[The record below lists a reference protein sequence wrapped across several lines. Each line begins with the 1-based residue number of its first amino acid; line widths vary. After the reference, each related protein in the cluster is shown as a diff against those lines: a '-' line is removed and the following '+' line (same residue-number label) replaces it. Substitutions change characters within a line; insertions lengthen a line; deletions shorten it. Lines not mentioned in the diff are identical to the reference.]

1 MGTKLTIKGKRDI
14 IDLPRGAVIPREG
27 DSVVV
32 TLKGE
37 KKERIC
43 TVHLIEHTYNFNI
56 ALPLGNTE
64 ITLKEVKLKGSNY
77 TTKKG
82 E

>member
-1 MGTKLTIKGKRDI
+1 MGTKLTIKGKRDV

-27 DSVVV
+27 DSVIV

-43 TVHLIEHTYNFNI
+43 TVYLIEHTYNFNT
-56 ALPLGNTE
+56 ALPLGNTV
-64 ITLKEVKLKGSNY
+64 ITLKEIKS
-77 TTKKG
+77 KKG

>member
-1 MGTKLTIKGKRDI
+1 MGTRLTIKGKKDI

-37 KKERIC
+37 KKERLC
-43 TVHLIEHTYNFNI
+43 LVHLIEHTYDFNS
-56 ALPLGNTE
+56 ALPIGNTV
-64 ITLKEVKLKGSNY
+64 ITLSQVKR
-77 TTKKG
+77 TKKG

>member
-1 MGTKLTIKGKRDI
+1 MGTKLTIKGKKDI

-37 KKERIC
+37 KKERLC
-43 TVHLIEHTYNFNI
+43 QVYLVEHTFDFNS

-64 ITLKEVKLKGSNY
+64 ITLKEIKPN
-77 TTKKG
+77 KG

>member
-1 MGTKLTIKGKRDI
+1 MGTRLIIKGKKDI

-37 KKERIC
+37 KKERLC
-43 TVHLIEHTYNFNI
+43 LVHLIEHTYDFNS
-56 ALPLGNTE
+56 ALPIGNTE
-64 ITLKEVKLKGSNY
+64 ITLSQVKRV
-77 TTKKG
+77 KKG

>member
-1 MGTKLTIKGKRDI
+1 MGTKLTIKGKKAI

-27 DSVVV
+27 DSVVI

-37 KKERIC
+37 KKERVC
-43 TVHLIEHTYNFNI
+43 LVHLVEHTFDFNSV
-56 ALPLGNTE
+56 LPLGNTE
-64 ITLKEVKLKGSNY
+64 ITLAEIKSN
-77 TTKKG
+77 KKG

>member
-1 MGTKLTIKGKRDI
+1 MGTKLTIKGKKDI
-14 IDLPRGAVIPREG
+14 IDLPRGAVIPKEG

-37 KKERIC
+37 KKERLYV
-43 TVHLIEHTYNFNI
+43 VHLIEHTYDFNL
-56 ALPLGNTE
+56 ALPIGSTE
-64 ITLKEVKLKGSNY
+64 ITLSQVKRI
-77 TTKKG
+77 KKG

>member
-1 MGTKLTIKGKRDI
+1 MGTKLTIKGKKDI
-14 IDLPRGAVIPREG
+14 IDLPRGVVIPREG

-37 KKERIC
+37 KKERVC
-43 TVHLIEHTYNFNI
+43 LVHLVEHTFDFNLI
-56 ALPLGNTE
+56 LPLGNTE
-64 ITLKEVKLKGSNY
+64 ITLAEIKSN
-77 TTKKG
+77 KKG

>member
-1 MGTKLTIKGKRDI
+1 MGTKLTIKGKKDI
-14 IDLPRGAVIPREG
+14 VDLPRGAVIPREG

-37 KKERIC
+37 KKERLC
-43 TVHLIEHTYNFNI
+43 QVYLVEHTFDFNS

-64 ITLKEVKLKGSNY
+64 ITLKEIKP
-77 TTKKG
+77 KKG

>member
-14 IDLPRGAVIPREG
+14 VDLPRGAVIPREG

-37 KKERIC
+37 KKERLC
-43 TVHLIEHTYNFNI
+43 QVYLVEHTFDFNL

-64 ITLKEVKLKGSNY
+64 ITLKEIKP
-77 TTKKG
+77 KKG